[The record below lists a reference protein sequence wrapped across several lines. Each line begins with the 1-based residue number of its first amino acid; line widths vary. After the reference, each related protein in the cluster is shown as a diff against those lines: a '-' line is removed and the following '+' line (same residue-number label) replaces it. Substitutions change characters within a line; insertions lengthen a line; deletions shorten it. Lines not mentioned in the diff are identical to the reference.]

1 MLNKII
7 SFSLH
12 NRPVILFFSVLLM
25 IVGIWTACKMEVDVF
40 PDLNAPTVVV
50 MTEAQGM
57 ASEEVERLV
66 TFPIETAVNGATDV
80 RRVRSSSTTGFSVVW
95 VEFDWGTDIYRDR
108 QIVSEKLATIG
119 DALPQGV
126 GQPTLGP
133 QSSILGEVMFI
144 GLTADSTSMGD
155 LRTLADWTVRPQLLA
170 TGGVAQVTVMGGDI
184 MEYQIRIH
192 PERMRHYGVTLTQV
206 MDATRNMNRNA
217 SGGVLYERGNEY
229 IVRGVLTTANTEL
242 LGQAVVATTAKG
254 QPVVL
259 ADVADVEMGVK
270 SPKMGLASVSGK
282 PAVLLTV
289 TKQPSTSTLELT
301 GKLDEVVEQ
310 MRSALPK
317 DVKVNTQL
325 YRQQNFIDSSIS
337 NIKKSLVEGGI
348 FVVLVLFIFL
358 MNARTTVISLVT
370 IPLSLLITMLVL
382 HVMGLTINTMSIG
395 GMAIAIG
402 SLVDD
407 AIVDVENVFKRL
419 RQNARLPK
427 EQRQGKLDVIFHAS
441 HEVRMPILNST
452 LIIVVSFVP
461 LFFLSGLE
469 GRMLAPLGVSFIVS
483 LFASTVVALTLTPVL
498 CSYLLKD
505 GAGSEGSEEGR
516 VKSEE
521 FNSLS
526 LESEE
531 GRVKSEEFNGLSLEN
546 EGGRVKSEEFNGL
559 SLESEEGR
567 GKSEEFN
574 GDSPH
579 GAGSQEPRWVRAMK
593 VRYEQLLMHV
603 LDGPK
608 RVILI
613 ATGVLVVL
621 TLVLFFN
628 LGRSFLPPFNEGS
641 FTINVSTLPG
651 VSFEE
656 SDRMG
661 EQAERLLLQVPE
673 VKDVARK
680 TGRAELDEHALG
692 VNTSEMEVPFELK
705 DRSKEEVM
713 ADIRSKL
720 RTLPGVNVEIG
731 QPISHRIDAMLSGT
745 KAGIAIKVFGP
756 DLTTL
761 HSIGLQIQQAT
772 RSINGVTDLNVE
784 QQVERSQLVIR
795 PRRLL
800 LASNGITLPQFA
812 AYVNAAL
819 GGEVVSQVQD
829 GGKTFDLT
837 VRMADEDINSIDHI
851 RNMLIDTAD
860 GRQVCLSDVADIF
873 SSAGP
878 NTISRENAQ
887 RKLVVSANAQ
897 GRDLRSVVNDMRQS
911 IETNVKLPDG
921 YRIEYGGQFES
932 EASASRLL
940 LGLSVVSIVVI
951 LLLLYLQFR
960 SWKQSVVVLLNLP
973 LALIGGVLALVVTG
987 GVVSIPA
994 IIGFI
999 SLFGM
1004 ATRGGM
1010 LLVDRYNELARHG
1023 LSRRE
1028 VVLRGSLD
1036 RLLPILMTALSSGLA
1051 LIPLALGSSLPGNE
1065 IQSPMAQV
1073 MLGGLLTSTLLNL
1086 IIVPLMAPLKVKET
1100 GD

>member
-25 IVGIWTACKMEVDVF
+25 VVGIWTACKMEVDVF

-427 EQRQGKLDVIFHAS
+427 EQRQSKLDVIFHAS

-505 GAGSEGSEEGR
+505 GGESEEGRGKSGESEEGR

-526 LESEE
+526 LE
-531 GRVKSEEFNGLSLEN
+531 N
-546 EGGRVKSEEFNGL
+546 EG
-559 SLESEEGR
+559 GR

-574 GDSPH
+574 GDSLH

-593 VRYEQLLMHV
+593 VRYEQLLIRV

-608 RVILI
+608 RAILI

-628 LGRSFLPPFNEGS
+628 LGRSFLPSFNEGS

-772 RSINGVTDLNVE
+772 RSIDGVTDLNVE
-784 QQVERSQLVIR
+784 QQVERPQLVIR

-921 YRIEYGGQFES
+921 YRVEYGGQFES

>member
-25 IVGIWTACKMEVDVF
+25 IVGIWTAYKMEVDVF

-184 MEYQIRIH
+184 IEYQIRIH

-427 EQRQGKLDVIFHAS
+427 EQRQSKLDVIFHAS

-505 GAGSEGSEEGR
+505 GAGSEEGK
-516 VKSEE
+516 VKSG
-521 FNSLS
+521 
-526 LESEE
+526 ESEE
-531 GRVKSEEFNGLSLEN
+531 GRV
-546 EGGRVKSEEFNGL
+546 
-559 SLESEEGR
+559 
-567 GKSEEFN
+567 KSEEFN

-593 VRYEQLLMHV
+593 VRYEQLLMRV

-772 RSINGVTDLNVE
+772 HSIDGVTDLNVE
-784 QQVERSQLVIR
+784 QQVERPQLVIR

-921 YRIEYGGQFES
+921 YRVEYGGQFES

>member
-25 IVGIWTACKMEVDVF
+25 VVGIWTACKMEVDVF

-229 IVRGVLTTANTEL
+229 IVRGVLTTADTEL

-505 GAGSEGSEEGR
+505 GAGSEEGR

-531 GRVKSEEFNGLSLEN
+531 GR
-546 EGGRVKSEEFNGL
+546 
-559 SLESEEGR
+559 

-574 GDSPH
+574 SDSPH

-593 VRYEQLLMHV
+593 VRYEQLLMRV

-608 RVILI
+608 RAILI

-628 LGRSFLPPFNEGS
+628 LGRSFLPSFNEGS

-720 RTLPGVNVEIG
+720 RSLQGVNVEIG

-772 RSINGVTDLNVE
+772 RSIDGVTDLNVE
-784 QQVERSQLVIR
+784 QQVERPQLVIR

-897 GRDLRSVVNDMRQS
+897 GRDLRSVVNDLRQS
-911 IETNVKLPDG
+911 IEANVKLPDG
-921 YRIEYGGQFES
+921 YRVEYGGQFES

>member
-25 IVGIWTACKMEVDVF
+25 VVGIWTACKMEVDVF

-505 GAGSEGSEEGR
+505 GGESEEGR

-531 GRVKSEEFNGLSLEN
+531 GRV
-546 EGGRVKSEEFNGL
+546 
-559 SLESEEGR
+559 
-567 GKSEEFN
+567 KSEEFN

-593 VRYEQLLMHV
+593 VRYEQLLMRV

-608 RVILI
+608 RAILI

-628 LGRSFLPPFNEGS
+628 LGRSFLPSFNEGS

-692 VNTSEMEVPFELK
+692 VNTSEMEVPFEIK

-772 RSINGVTDLNVE
+772 RSIDGVTDLNVE
-784 QQVERSQLVIR
+784 QQVERPQLVIR

-921 YRIEYGGQFES
+921 YRVEYGGQFES

>member
-25 IVGIWTACKMEVDVF
+25 VVGIWTACKMEVDVF

-505 GAGSEGSEEGR
+505 GGESEEGRGKSEEFNGLSLESAAGSVKSEEFNSLSLENEGGR

-531 GRVKSEEFNGLSLEN
+531 GRV
-546 EGGRVKSEEFNGL
+546 
-559 SLESEEGR
+559 
-567 GKSEEFN
+567 KSEEFN

-593 VRYEQLLMHV
+593 VRYEQLLMRV

-608 RVILI
+608 RAILI

-772 RSINGVTDLNVE
+772 RSIDGVTDLNVE
-784 QQVERSQLVIR
+784 QQVERPQLVIR

>member
-25 IVGIWTACKMEVDVF
+25 VVGIWTACKMEVDVF

-419 RQNARLPK
+419 RQNTRLPK

-505 GAGSEGSEEGR
+505 GGESEEGR

-531 GRVKSEEFNGLSLEN
+531 GRGKSEEFNSLSLES
-546 EGGRVKSEEFNGL
+546 EGGRGKSEEFNGL

-567 GKSEEFN
+567 VKSEEFN
-574 GDSPH
+574 GDSHH
-579 GAGSQEPRWVRAMK
+579 GSGSQEPRWVRAMK
-593 VRYEQLLMHV
+593 VRYEQLLMRV

-608 RVILI
+608 RALLI

-628 LGRSFLPPFNEGS
+628 LGRSFLPSFNEGS

-692 VNTSEMEVPFELK
+692 VNTSEMEVPFEIK

-761 HSIGLQIQQAT
+761 HSIGMQIQQAT
-772 RSINGVTDLNVE
+772 RSIDGVTDLNVE
-784 QQVERSQLVIR
+784 QQVERPQLVIR

-921 YRIEYGGQFES
+921 YRVEYGGQFES

-1086 IIVPLMAPLKVKET
+1086 IIVPLIAPLKVKET

>member
-25 IVGIWTACKMEVDVF
+25 IVGIWTAYKMEVDVF

-133 QSSILGEVMFI
+133 QSSILGEIMFI

-184 MEYQIRIH
+184 MEYQIRVH

-427 EQRQGKLDVIFHAS
+427 EQRQSKLDVIFHAS

-516 VKSEE
+516 GKSEE

-526 LESEE
+526 LENEE
-531 GRVKSEEFNGLSLEN
+531 GRVKSEEFNG
-546 EGGRVKSEEFNGL
+546 
-559 SLESEEGR
+559 
-567 GKSEEFN
+567 
-574 GDSPH
+574 DSPH
-579 GAGSQEPRWVRAMK
+579 GSGSQEPRWVRAMK
-593 VRYEQLLMHV
+593 VRYEQLLMRV

-608 RVILI
+608 RAILI

-713 ADIRSKL
+713 ADIRAKL

-772 RSINGVTDLNVE
+772 RSIDGVTDLNVE
-784 QQVERSQLVIR
+784 QQVERPQLVIR

-921 YRIEYGGQFES
+921 YRVEYGGQFES

>member
-25 IVGIWTACKMEVDVF
+25 VVGIWTACKMEVDVF

-427 EQRQGKLDVIFHAS
+427 EQRQSKLDVIFHAS

-505 GAGSEGSEEGR
+505 GAGSEEGR
-516 VKSEE
+516 VKSEKLNGE
-521 FNSLS
+521 KLNG
-526 LESEE
+526 EE
-531 GRVKSEEFNGLSLEN
+531 L
-546 EGGRVKSEEFNGL
+546 
-559 SLESEEGR
+559 
-567 GKSEEFN
+567 N
-574 GDSPH
+574 GDSHH
-579 GAGSQEPRWVRAMK
+579 GSGSQEPRWVRAMK
-593 VRYEQLLMHV
+593 VRYEQLLMRV

-608 RVILI
+608 RAILI
-613 ATGVLVVL
+613 VTGVLVVL

-772 RSINGVTDLNVE
+772 RSIDGVTDLNVE
-784 QQVERSQLVIR
+784 QQVERPQLVIR

-921 YRIEYGGQFES
+921 YRVEYGGQFES

>member
-25 IVGIWTACKMEVDVF
+25 IVGIWTAYKMEVDVF

-427 EQRQGKLDVIFHAS
+427 EQRQSKLDVIFHAS

-505 GAGSEGSEEGR
+505 GAGSEEER
-516 VKSEE
+516 V
-521 FNSLS
+521 
-526 LESEE
+526 
-531 GRVKSEEFNGLSLEN
+531 
-546 EGGRVKSEEFNGL
+546 
-559 SLESEEGR
+559 
-567 GKSEEFN
+567 KSEEFN

-579 GAGSQEPRWVRAMK
+579 VSGSQEPRWVRAMK
-593 VRYEQLLMHV
+593 VRYEQLLMRV

-608 RVILI
+608 RAILI

-692 VNTSEMEVPFELK
+692 VNTSEMEVPFELR

-772 RSINGVTDLNVE
+772 RSIDGVTDLNVE
-784 QQVERSQLVIR
+784 QQVERPQLVIR

-921 YRIEYGGQFES
+921 YRVEYGGQFES

>member
-25 IVGIWTACKMEVDVF
+25 VVGIWTACKMEVDVF

-229 IVRGVLTTANTEL
+229 IVRGVLTTADTEL

-301 GKLDEVVEQ
+301 GKLDEGVEQ

-427 EQRQGKLDVIFHAS
+427 EQRQSKLDVIFHAS

-505 GAGSEGSEEGR
+505 GAESEEGR

-521 FNSLS
+521 FNS
-526 LESEE
+526 
-531 GRVKSEEFNGLSLEN
+531 LSLEN

-559 SLESEEGR
+559 SLESEGGR

-574 GDSPH
+574 GDSPR

-593 VRYEQLLMHV
+593 VRYEQLLMRV

-608 RVILI
+608 RAILI

-628 LGRSFLPPFNEGS
+628 LGRSFLPSFNEGS

-772 RSINGVTDLNVE
+772 RSIDGVTDLNVE
-784 QQVERSQLVIR
+784 QQVERPQLVIR

-921 YRIEYGGQFES
+921 YRVEYGGQFES

>member
-25 IVGIWTACKMEVDVF
+25 VVGIWTACKMEVDVF

-206 MDATRNMNRNA
+206 MDATRKMNRNA

-427 EQRQGKLDVIFHAS
+427 EQRQSKLDVIFHAS
-441 HEVRMPILNST
+441 REVRMPILNST

-505 GAGSEGSEEGR
+505 GAGSEEGR
-516 VKSEE
+516 VKSG
-521 FNSLS
+521 
-526 LESEE
+526 ESEE
-531 GRVKSEEFNGLSLEN
+531 GRVKSEEFNGY
-546 EGGRVKSEEFNGL
+546 
-559 SLESEEGR
+559 
-567 GKSEEFN
+567 
-574 GDSPH
+574 SPH
-579 GAGSQEPRWVRAMK
+579 GSGSQEPRWVRAMK
-593 VRYEQLLMHV
+593 VRYEQLLMRV

-608 RVILI
+608 RAILI

-772 RSINGVTDLNVE
+772 RSIDGVTDLNVE
-784 QQVERSQLVIR
+784 QQVERPQLVIR

-921 YRIEYGGQFES
+921 YRVEYGGQFES

-973 LALIGGVLALVVTG
+973 LALIGGVFALVVTG

>member
-25 IVGIWTACKMEVDVF
+25 VVGIWTACKMEVDVF

-505 GAGSEGSEEGR
+505 GAESEEGR

-531 GRVKSEEFNGLSLEN
+531 GRVKSEEFNGLSLE
-546 EGGRVKSEEFNGL
+546 
-559 SLESEEGR
+559 SEEGR
-567 GKSEEFN
+567 VKSEEFN

-593 VRYEQLLMHV
+593 VRYEQLLMRV

-608 RVILI
+608 RAILI

-628 LGRSFLPPFNEGS
+628 LGRSFLPSFNEGS

-772 RSINGVTDLNVE
+772 RSIDGVTDLNVE
-784 QQVERSQLVIR
+784 QQVERPQLVIR

-921 YRIEYGGQFES
+921 YRVEYGGQFES

>member
-25 IVGIWTACKMEVDVF
+25 IVGIWTAYKMEVDVF

-184 MEYQIRIH
+184 MEYQIRVH

-427 EQRQGKLDVIFHAS
+427 EQRQSKLNVIFHAS

-505 GAGSEGSEEGR
+505 GAGSEKGK
-516 VKSEE
+516 VKS
-521 FNSLS
+521 
-526 LESEE
+526 
-531 GRVKSEEFNGLSLEN
+531 G
-546 EGGRVKSEEFNGL
+546 
-559 SLESEEGR
+559 
-567 GKSEEFN
+567 EFN

-579 GAGSQEPRWVRAMK
+579 GSGSQEPRWVRAMK
-593 VRYEQLLMHV
+593 VRYEQLLMRV

-608 RVILI
+608 RAILI

-621 TLVLFFN
+621 TLLLFFN

-772 RSINGVTDLNVE
+772 RSIDGVTDLNVE
-784 QQVERSQLVIR
+784 QQVERPQLVIR

-921 YRIEYGGQFES
+921 YRVEYGGQFES

>member
-25 IVGIWTACKMEVDVF
+25 VVGIWTACKMEVDVF

-441 HEVRMPILNST
+441 REVRMPILNST

-505 GAGSEGSEEGR
+505 GGESEEGR

-526 LESEE
+526 LE
-531 GRVKSEEFNGLSLEN
+531 N
-546 EGGRVKSEEFNGL
+546 EGGRVKSEEFNG
-559 SLESEEGR
+559 
-567 GKSEEFN
+567 
-574 GDSPH
+574 DSPH
-579 GAGSQEPRWVRAMK
+579 GSGSQEPRWVRAMK

-772 RSINGVTDLNVE
+772 RSIDGVTDLNVE
-784 QQVERSQLVIR
+784 QQVERPQLVIR

-921 YRIEYGGQFES
+921 YRVEYGGQFES

>member
-25 IVGIWTACKMEVDVF
+25 VVGIWTACKMEVDVF

-427 EQRQGKLDVIFHAS
+427 EQRQSKLDVIFHAS

-505 GAGSEGSEEGR
+505 GAGSEEGR

-521 FNSLS
+521 FNS
-526 LESEE
+526 
-531 GRVKSEEFNGLSLEN
+531 
-546 EGGRVKSEEFNGL
+546 L

-593 VRYEQLLMHV
+593 VRYEQLLMRV

-628 LGRSFLPPFNEGS
+628 LGRSFLPSFNEGS

-772 RSINGVTDLNVE
+772 RSIDGVTDLNVE
-784 QQVERSQLVIR
+784 QQVERPQLVIR

-921 YRIEYGGQFES
+921 YRVEYGGQFES

>member
-25 IVGIWTACKMEVDVF
+25 VVGIWTACKMEVDVF

-229 IVRGVLTTANTEL
+229 IVRGVLTTADTEL

-427 EQRQGKLDVIFHAS
+427 EQRQSKLDVIFHAS
-441 HEVRMPILNST
+441 REVRMPILNST

-505 GAGSEGSEEGR
+505 GGESEEGR

-531 GRVKSEEFNGLSLEN
+531 GRVKSEEFNS
-546 EGGRVKSEEFNGL
+546 L
-559 SLESEEGR
+559 SLESEGGR
-567 GKSEEFN
+567 VKSEEFN

-593 VRYEQLLMHV
+593 VRYEQLLMRV

-608 RVILI
+608 RAILI

-628 LGRSFLPPFNEGS
+628 LGRSFLPSFNEGS

-772 RSINGVTDLNVE
+772 RSIDGVTDLNVE
-784 QQVERSQLVIR
+784 QQVERPQLVIR

-897 GRDLRSVVNDMRQS
+897 GRDLRSVVNDLRQS

-921 YRIEYGGQFES
+921 YRVEYGGQFES

>member
-25 IVGIWTACKMEVDVF
+25 IVGIWTAYKMEVDVF

-427 EQRQGKLDVIFHAS
+427 EQRQSKLDVIFHAS

-505 GAGSEGSEEGR
+505 GAGSE
-516 VKSEE
+516 
-521 FNSLS
+521 
-526 LESEE
+526 
-531 GRVKSEEFNGLSLEN
+531 
-546 EGGRVKSEEFNGL
+546 
-559 SLESEEGR
+559 EGR

-593 VRYEQLLMHV
+593 VRYEQLLMRV

-608 RVILI
+608 RAILI

-772 RSINGVTDLNVE
+772 HSIDGVTDLNVE
-784 QQVERSQLVIR
+784 QQVERPQLVIR

-887 RKLVVSANAQ
+887 RKLVVSVNAQ

-921 YRIEYGGQFES
+921 YRVEYGGQFES

>member
-25 IVGIWTACKMEVDVF
+25 VVGIWTACKMEVDVF

-427 EQRQGKLDVIFHAS
+427 EHRQSKLDVIFHAS

-505 GAGSEGSEEGR
+505 GGESEEGR

-531 GRVKSEEFNGLSLEN
+531 GRV
-546 EGGRVKSEEFNGL
+546 
-559 SLESEEGR
+559 
-567 GKSEEFN
+567 KSEEFN

-593 VRYEQLLMHV
+593 VRYEQLLMRV

-608 RVILI
+608 RAILI

-772 RSINGVTDLNVE
+772 RSIDGVTDLNVE
-784 QQVERSQLVIR
+784 QQVERPQLVIR

-921 YRIEYGGQFES
+921 YRVEYGGQFES

>member
-25 IVGIWTACKMEVDVF
+25 VVGIWTACKMEVDVF

-441 HEVRMPILNST
+441 REVRMPILNST

-505 GAGSEGSEEGR
+505 GAESEEGR

-521 FNSLS
+521 FNS
-526 LESEE
+526 
-531 GRVKSEEFNGLSLEN
+531 LSLEN

-567 GKSEEFN
+567 VKSEEFN

-579 GAGSQEPRWVRAMK
+579 GSGSQEPRWVRAMK

-772 RSINGVTDLNVE
+772 RSIDGVTDLNVE
-784 QQVERSQLVIR
+784 QQVERPQLVIR

-921 YRIEYGGQFES
+921 YRVEYGGQFES

>member
-25 IVGIWTACKMEVDVF
+25 IVGIWTAYKMEVDVF

-427 EQRQGKLDVIFHAS
+427 EQRQSKLDVIFHAS

-505 GAGSEGSEEGR
+505 GAGSEEGR

-526 LESEE
+526 LE
-531 GRVKSEEFNGLSLEN
+531 N
-546 EGGRVKSEEFNGL
+546 EGVRV
-559 SLESEEGR
+559 
-567 GKSEEFN
+567 KSEEFN

-579 GAGSQEPRWVRAMK
+579 GSGSQEPRWVRAMK
-593 VRYEQLLMHV
+593 VRYEQLLMRV

-608 RVILI
+608 RAILI

-772 RSINGVTDLNVE
+772 RSIDGVTDLNVE
-784 QQVERSQLVIR
+784 QQVERPQLVIR

-921 YRIEYGGQFES
+921 YRVEYGGQFES